1 MKLLKCVLSILAVG
15 LLFTSTNTLAGVRV
29 VNCDKGDSLQKAIE
43 AGAGSAAGLEIQL
56 LGTCYESFLF
66 TRDRVTINGDGNTTI
81 VGDIRVFASDQ
92 VHINDLTITGP
103 GPGIT
108 FFNGRARL
116 MRVNLSGNEGAGVV
130 LRQSA
135 AISFVDSRISNNQG
149 EFGVFAESSYLFLS
163 GTRVIGN
170 QGHGVA
176 ANQNSTV
183 SLVNNSTVYANQG
196 DGVQAKL
203 GSVVN
208 VANSRIL
215 GNRDIG
221 ISLSSGSTGQI
232 RESEVNANE
241 QGGVD
246 VWVNSTLDIYDG
258 WVNWNGGHGV
268 WVTDHSFLRFINA
281 QAYNNLGPGLVI
293 GKGGGVVVEGDS
305 GIEENT
311 DTDYQVVCQGKKA
324 SIEINSP
331 AHAGSMDCPDN
342 DF

>member
-1 MKLLKCVLSILAVG
+1 MKILKCVLRILAVG
-15 LLFTSTNTLAGVRV
+15 LLLISANTFAGVRV

-43 AGAGSAAGLEIQL
+43 SGAGSAVALEIQL

-66 TRDRVTINGDGNTTI
+66 TRDKVTISGNGNTTI

-92 VHINDLTITGP
+92 VHISDLTITGP

-116 MRVNLSGNEGAGVV
+116 MRVNLSGNEGAGAV
-130 LRQSA
+130 LRQNA
-135 AISFVDSRISNNQG
+135 TIALVDSRISNNQG
-149 EFGVFAESSYLFLS
+149 GFGVLAESSYLFLS
-163 GTRVIGN
+163 NTRVIGN
-170 QGHGVA
+170 QGHGIA
-176 ANQNSTV
+176 ASQNSTV
-183 SLVNNSTVYANQG
+183 SLVNSSTVNANQG

-221 ISLSSGSTGQI
+221 ISLSSGSTGEI

-246 VWVNSTLDIYDG
+246 VWLNSTLDVYDG
-258 WVNWNGGHGV
+258 RVDWNGNHGV

-311 DTDYQVVCQGKKA
+311 DTDYQVVCQGRKA

-331 AHAGSMDCPDN
+331 AHAGLMDCPDN